1 MAKKVETTKKKIE
14 LTYEGKQYTLEF
26 NRRTILKL
34 EKALRA
40 DGINLVEMTEKE
52 NDEDANPIEL
62 ISIVDTMFTYAFKM
76 HHPNVTQDVI
86 DTIFD
91 KLGNKE
97 QLSGVLFEIMTAPI
111 SALADNKEGEITWAA
126 E

>member
-1 MAKKVETTKKKIE
+1 MAKKEATKKKIE
-14 LTYEGKQYTLEF
+14 LTYNGKQYTLEF
-26 NRRTILKL
+26 NRRTVLKL

-40 DGINLVEMTEKE
+40 EGINLVDMTENE
-52 NDEDANPIEL
+52 NVNPLEL
-62 ISIVDTMFTYAFKM
+62 VSIVDTVFTYAFKM

-86 DTIFD
+86 DTIFE
-91 KLGNKE
+91 KMGNKE

-111 SALADNKEGEITWAA
+111 NALADNKEGEITWAA

>member
-1 MAKKVETTKKKIE
+1 MAKKEATKKKIE
-14 LTYEGKQYTLEF
+14 LTYNGKQYTLEF
-26 NRRTILKL
+26 NRRTVLKL

-40 DGINLVEMTEKE
+40 DGINLVEMTENE
-52 NDEDANPIEL
+52 NEKANPLEL
-62 ISIVDTMFTYAFKM
+62 VSIVDTVFTYAFKM

-86 DTIFD
+86 DTIFE
-91 KLGNKE
+91 KMGNKE

-111 SALADNKEGEITWAA
+111 NALADNKEGEITWAA

>member
-1 MAKKVETTKKKIE
+1 MAKKVEATKKKIE
-14 LTYEGKQYTLEF
+14 LTYMGKQYTLEF
-26 NRRTILKL
+26 NRRTVLKL

-40 DGINLVEMTEKE
+40 DGINLVEMTENE
-52 NDEDANPIEL
+52 NANPLEL
-62 ISIVDTMFTYAFKM
+62 VSIVDTMFTYAFKM

-86 DTIFD
+86 DTIFE

-111 SALADNKEGEITWAA
+111 NALADNKEGEITWAA

>member
-1 MAKKVETTKKKIE
+1 MAKKEATKKKIE
-14 LTYEGKQYTLEF
+14 LTYMGKQYTLEF
-26 NRRTILKL
+26 NRRTVLKL

-40 DGINLVEMTEKE
+40 DGINLVEMTENE
-52 NDEDANPIEL
+52 NANPLEL
-62 ISIVDTMFTYAFKM
+62 VSIVDTMFTYAFKM

-86 DTIFD
+86 DTIFE

-111 SALADNKEGEITWAA
+111 NALADNKEGEITWAA

>member
-1 MAKKVETTKKKIE
+1 MAKKVEATKTKIE
-14 LTYEGKQYTLEF
+14 LTYMGKQYTLEF
-26 NRRTILKL
+26 NRRTVLKL

-40 DGINLVEMTEKE
+40 EGINLVEMTENE
-52 NDEDANPIEL
+52 NVNPLEL
-62 ISIVDTMFTYAFKM
+62 VSIVDTVFTYAFKM

-86 DTIFD
+86 DIIFE

-111 SALADNKEGEITWAA
+111 NALADNKEGEITWAA

>member
-1 MAKKVETTKKKIE
+1 MAKKEATKKKIE
-14 LTYEGKQYTLEF
+14 LTYMGKQYTLEF
-26 NRRTILKL
+26 NRRTVLKL

-40 DGINLVEMTEKE
+40 DGINLVDMTENE
-52 NDEDANPIEL
+52 NANPLEL
-62 ISIVDTMFTYAFKM
+62 VSIVDTMFTYAFKM

-86 DTIFD
+86 DTIFE
-91 KLGNKE
+91 KMGNKE

-111 SALADNKEGEITWAA
+111 NALADNKEGEITWAA

>member
-1 MAKKVETTKKKIE
+1 MAKKVEATKKKIE
-14 LTYEGKQYTLEF
+14 LTYMGKQYTLEF
-26 NRRTILKL
+26 NRRTVLKL

-40 DGINLVEMTEKE
+40 DGINLVEMTENE
-52 NDEDANPIEL
+52 NEKANPLEL
-62 ISIVDTMFTYAFKM
+62 VSIVDTVFTYAFKM

-86 DTIFD
+86 DTIFE

-97 QLSGVLFEIMTAPI
+97 QLSGVLFEIVTAPI
-111 SALADNKEGEITWAA
+111 NALADNKEGEITWAA

>member
-1 MAKKVETTKKKIE
+1 MAKKVEATKKKIE
-14 LTYEGKQYTLEF
+14 LTYMGKQYTLEF
-26 NRRTILKL
+26 NRRTVLKL

-40 DGINLVEMTEKE
+40 DGINLVEMTENE
-52 NDEDANPIEL
+52 NANPLEL
-62 ISIVDTMFTYAFKM
+62 VSIVDTMFTYAFKM

-86 DTIFD
+86 DTIFE

-97 QLSGVLFEIMTAPI
+97 QLSGVLFEIVTAPI
-111 SALADNKEGEITWAA
+111 NALADNKEGEITWAA

>member
-1 MAKKVETTKKKIE
+1 MAKKEATKKKIE
-14 LTYEGKQYTLEF
+14 LTYMGKQYTLEF
-26 NRRTILKL
+26 NRRTVLKL

-40 DGINLVEMTEKE
+40 DGINLVDMTENE
-52 NDEDANPIEL
+52 NVNPLEL
-62 ISIVDTMFTYAFKM
+62 VSIVDTVFTYAFKM

-86 DTIFD
+86 DTIFE
-91 KLGNKE
+91 KMGNKE

-111 SALADNKEGEITWAA
+111 NALADNKEGEITWAA

>member
-1 MAKKVETTKKKIE
+1 MAKKEATKKKIE
-14 LTYEGKQYTLEF
+14 LTYMGKQYTLEF
-26 NRRTILKL
+26 NRRTVLKL

-40 DGINLVEMTEKE
+40 DGINLVEMTENE
-52 NDEDANPIEL
+52 NEKANPLEL
-62 ISIVDTMFTYAFKM
+62 VSIVDTVFTYAFKM

-86 DTIFD
+86 DTIFE
-91 KLGNKE
+91 KMGNKE

-111 SALADNKEGEITWAA
+111 NALADNKEGEITWAA

>member
-1 MAKKVETTKKKIE
+1 MAKKVEATKTKIE
-14 LTYEGKQYTLEF
+14 LTYMGKQYTLEF
-26 NRRTILKL
+26 NRRTVLKL

-40 DGINLVEMTEKE
+40 EGINLVEMTENE
-52 NDEDANPIEL
+52 NLNPLEL
-62 ISIVDTMFTYAFKM
+62 VSIVDTVFTYAFKM

-86 DTIFD
+86 DTIFE

-97 QLSGVLFEIMTAPI
+97 QLSGVLFEIMSAPI
-111 SALADNKEGEITWAA
+111 NALADNKEGEITWAA

>member
-1 MAKKVETTKKKIE
+1 MAKKEATKKKIE
-14 LTYEGKQYTLEF
+14 LTYMGKQYTLEF
-26 NRRTILKL
+26 NRRTVLKL

-40 DGINLVEMTEKE
+40 EGINLVDMTENE
-52 NDEDANPIEL
+52 NVNPLEL
-62 ISIVDTMFTYAFKM
+62 VSIVDTVFTYAFKM

-86 DTIFD
+86 DTIFE
-91 KLGNKE
+91 KMGNKE

-111 SALADNKEGEITWAA
+111 NALADNKEGEITWAA

>member
-1 MAKKVETTKKKIE
+1 MAKKVEATKKKIE
-14 LTYEGKQYTLEF
+14 LTYMGKQYTLEF
-26 NRRTILKL
+26 NRRTVLKL

-40 DGINLVEMTEKE
+40 EGINLVDMTENE
-52 NDEDANPIEL
+52 NVNPLEL
-62 ISIVDTMFTYAFKM
+62 VSIVDTVFTYAFKM

-86 DTIFD
+86 DTIFE
-91 KLGNKE
+91 KMGNKE

-111 SALADNKEGEITWAA
+111 NALADNKEGEITWAA